1 MDDKNIEQKQDG
13 YINVDES
20 TLSNPFSN
28 AFKNILQKLHLIKND
43 QKLIGTKETNSKG
56 YQITSKNP
64 LEATDKKSLKAILR
78 NAFESHQQK
87 RAEKLREKN
96 ATNTMPKYTIGKQ
109 EPLVEQNQT
118 IKDPTI
124 EVIKPITLTERAAMK
139 AQQAPTVGTISIDET
154 VANDINKAKNE
165 EELFES
171 DSSTDGAPADAD
183 IVQEPEKKAAVQNVV
198 VMAEMTVNE
207 PINEKDLKSKTTTIK
222 RKDEPDQRDF

>member
-1 MDDKNIEQKQDG
+1 MDDKKLESYEQEIED
-13 YINVDES
+13 S
-20 TLSNPFSN
+20 ALSNPFSN
-28 AFKNILQKLHLIKND
+28 AFKNILQKLHLIKSD

-87 RAEKLREKN
+87 RAEKLREKS

-124 EVIKPITLTERAAMK
+124 EVIRPITVAERAAMR

-154 VANDINKAKNE
+154 VVNDINKIKNE
-165 EELFES
+165 DGLFES
-171 DSSTDGAPADAD
+171 DSATDGAPTDTD
-183 IVQEPEKKAAVQNVV
+183 IIQEPEKKAAIPNVV
-198 VMAEMTVNE
+198 VMAEMTVNGE
-207 PINEKDLKSKTTTIK
+207 PENEKDPKSKATATK
-222 RKDEPDQRDF
+222 RKEEPDQRDF